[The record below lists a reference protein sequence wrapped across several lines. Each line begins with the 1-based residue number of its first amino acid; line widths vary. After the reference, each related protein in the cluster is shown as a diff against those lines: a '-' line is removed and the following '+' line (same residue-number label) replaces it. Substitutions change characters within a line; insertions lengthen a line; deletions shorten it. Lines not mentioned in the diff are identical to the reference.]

1 MNWIEITKDNEAEV
15 YHLPE
20 ERLVILNTNVEY
32 NGIHMYGDILPSICT
47 MAKCGGYYYIVLP
60 ELLKGGD
67 Q

>member
-60 ELLKGGD
+60 EPKGGG